1 MRRARAPRRAASAVA
16 ALALAGLA
24 MSCGPHVPPSTSP
37 QPPAAGRTQTG
48 IASWYGPTFHGRTT
62 SSGEPYNMLG
72 LTAAHRT
79 LPFGTFVR
87 VTNLANER
95 SLVVRINDRGPFVR
109 GRIIDLSY
117 TAAKI
122 LDLTTSGVGKVRLR
136 VLDPAEG
143 ERIHRL
149 QREIVKRK
157 GVASWSD
164 DDFTRLERALGGG

>member
-1 MRRARAPRRAASAVA
+1 MRTGRAPRRAVAVA
-16 ALALAGLA
+16 GALALAGLTF
-24 MSCGPHVPPSTSP
+24 SCGPHVPPVSP
-37 QPPAAGRTQTG
+37 SPHAGAYTQTG
-48 IASWYGPTFHGRTT
+48 LASWYGPTFHGKTT

-87 VTNLANER
+87 VTNLVNDR
-95 SLVVRINDRGPFVR
+95 SLVVRINDRGPFVK

-122 LDLTTSGVGKVRLR
+122 LDLTASGVVKVRLR
-136 VLDPAEG
+136 VLEQAEG

-149 QREIVKRK
+149 QRDFVRRK
-157 GVASWSD
+157 GVAAWSD
-164 DDFTRLERALGGG
+164 DDFARLEKAIDGN